1 MTFKYMTTNRKGQN
15 CLIKVN
21 LSLEE
26 MQANQLNKMALDSW
40 LFIMQTNAIMFLLS
54 IHLIDLVYD
63 VKNQHYIKAE
73 LFYPVSIIL
82 YTNA

>member
-1 MTFKYMTTNRKGQN
+1 MTTNRKGQY

-26 MQANQLNKMALDSW
+26 MQANQLYKMAWDSW
-40 LFIMQTNAIMFLLS
+40 PFIMQTNAIMFLVS
-54 IHLIDLVYD
+54 IHLIDLVYNI
-63 VKNQHYIKAE
+63 KNQYYIKAE